1 MTKKSNLRA
10 HLATAVLIS
19 IASILHVFEGLLPP
33 LPVPGAK
40 LGLANI
46 ASLIGLRMLG
56 FGSAIVISLTRCFIG
71 ALFGSGLFGPS
82 FYLSLAGS
90 LSSAIAMGLASKIK
104 GIGNKNIVVSVV
116 GALTHSTA
124 QIVVASFLL
133 SHQGIWWYL
142 PYLLGLS
149 SITGVFIGIA
159 SDKLLVYLPRAIGL
173 EPQSKS

>member
-1 MTKKSNLRA
+1 
-10 HLATAVLIS
+10 
-19 IASILHVFEGLLPP
+19 
-33 LPVPGAK
+33 
-40 LGLANI
+40 
-46 ASLIGLRMLG
+46 
-56 FGSAIVISLTRCFIG
+56 
-71 ALFGSGLFGPS
+71 
-82 FYLSLAGS
+82 
-90 LSSAIAMGLASKIK
+90 MGLASKIK